1 MSTAVKIDEEAKAEL
16 EALQAEIKLKTGK
29 KVSQQEILSQLI
41 RSATDDRSTFIDFF
55 RDGEVA
61 LNEAAIEQ
69 FNRGQI
75 SSGVET
81 DETDIDEI
89 LYG

>member
-41 RSATDDRSTFIDFF
+41 RSATDDRSTFIDE
-55 RDGEVA
+55 RV
-61 LNEAAIEQ
+61 IETV
-69 FNRGQI
+69 
-75 SSGVET
+75 S
-81 DETDIDEI
+81 
-89 LYG
+89 